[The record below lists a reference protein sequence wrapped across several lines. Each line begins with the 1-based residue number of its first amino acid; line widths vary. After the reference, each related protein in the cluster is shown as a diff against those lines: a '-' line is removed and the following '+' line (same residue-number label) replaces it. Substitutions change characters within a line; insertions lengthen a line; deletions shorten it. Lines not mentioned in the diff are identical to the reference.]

1 MWHVELKNDIGDV
14 IATADIDVDELTL
27 EDVAN
32 LNWSLS
38 SGDKITVEEV
48 GD

>member
-1 MWHVELKNDIGDV
+1 MWHVELQNDIGDV
-14 IATADIDVDELTL
+14 IAATDVDASELTL

-38 SGDKITVEEV
+38 SGDKITVEKVE
-48 GD
+48 D